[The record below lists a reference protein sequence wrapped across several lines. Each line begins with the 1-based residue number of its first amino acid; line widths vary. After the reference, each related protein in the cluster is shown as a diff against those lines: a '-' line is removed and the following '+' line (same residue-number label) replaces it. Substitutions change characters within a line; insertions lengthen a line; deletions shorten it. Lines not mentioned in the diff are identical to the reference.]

1 MRKKNMM
8 STMMLCMSG
17 APAIRLPVLGL
28 RMNESAGRHT
38 ATTIRVIT
46 SSAAFAI
53 LRAFRSFSVIWFDSK
68 APSRNLPLYL
78 PRRGSTM

>member
-1 MRKKNMM
+1 MM

-17 APAIRLPVLGL
+17 APAMRLPVLGL
-28 RMNESAGRHT
+28 RMKESAGRQT
-38 ATTIRVIT
+38 STTSRVIT
-46 SSAAFAI
+46 SRVIFAI
-53 LRAFRSFSVIWFDSK
+53 RRAFCSFAVIWLDSK